1 MQYLYDE
8 KKYLDLV
15 EKTSEKID
23 GEQLATRPG
32 IEEDMKVEPV
42 TVDDFQG
49 ADRLKDK
56 VAIVTG
62 GDSGIGRAV
71 SIAYAKEG
79 AKVVIVYLE
88 ESEDAENTIREIE
101 KIGSE
106 ALLIAGDLGD
116 KSFCEKV
123 ARITM
128 EKFGK
133 IDILVNNAGEQHPQ
147 KSILDISEEQLE
159 RTFRSNIYS
168 MFFMTQAVLPHL
180 KEYSS
185 IINTA
190 SVTAYEGNEILL
202 DYASTKGAVTAFTRS
217 LAQNLSSK
225 KIRVNQIAPGPIWT
239 PLIPST
245 FESDHVK
252 EFGKHTPLERA
263 GQPIELVE
271 AYIMLAWARG
281 SSYITGQTI
290 HIDGGQF
297 LGS

>member
-1 MQYLYDE
+1 MKYLYEE
-8 KKYLDLV
+8 KKYIDLV

-23 GEQLATRPG
+23 GEQLPTRPG
-32 IEEDMKVEPV
+32 IEEDMKISPV
-42 TVDDFQG
+42 ILDDFQG

-62 GDSGIGRAV
+62 GDSGIGKAV

-88 ESEDAENTIREIE
+88 ESEDAKNTIKEIE

-133 IDILVNNAGEQHPQ
+133 IDILVNNAGEQNPQ

-168 MFFMTQAVLPHL
+168 MFFMTQAVIPHL

-217 LAQNLSSK
+217 LSQNLSSK

-252 EFGKHTPLERA
+252 EFGKNTPLERA

>member
-1 MQYLYDE
+1 MKYLYEE
-8 KKYLDLV
+8 KKYIDLV

-23 GEQLATRPG
+23 GEQLPTRPG
-32 IEEDMKVEPV
+32 IEEDMKISPV

-62 GDSGIGRAV
+62 GDSGIGKAV

-88 ESEDAENTIREIE
+88 ESEDAKNTIKEIE

-133 IDILVNNAGEQHPQ
+133 IDILVNNAGEQNPQ
-147 KSILDISEEQLE
+147 KSILDISEKQLE

-217 LAQNLSSK
+217 LSQNLSSK

-252 EFGKHTPLERA
+252 EFGKNTPLERA